1 MKALPIVELKIS
13 TQARDGLRRGFVI
26 TDVDVF
32 VFDASPEPL
41 NEDVV
46 QRPASP
52 IHTDG
57 DLALFEN
64 PGERATGELRTLIR
78 VEDLRLRHLQR
89 SVQRAHTELAFH
101 RCRDFPTEYIARV
114 PVDDRDQI
122 SETADQTNV
131 RDVAAPNLVHSPDLH
146 AAQQIRINLMAR

>member
-52 IHTDG
+52 VHADG

-64 PGERATGELRTLIR
+64 PSERIARELRTLIC
-78 VEDLRLRHLQR
+78 VEDFRLRHLQ
-89 SVQRAHTELAFH
+89 
-101 RCRDFPTEYIARV
+101 
-114 PVDDRDQI
+114 
-122 SETADQTNV
+122 
-131 RDVAAPNLVHSPDLH
+131 
-146 AAQQIRINLMAR
+146 

>member
-13 TQARDGLRRGFVI
+13 PQACDGLRRGFVI

-46 QRPASP
+46 QRSAST
-52 IHTDG
+52 IHADG

-64 PGERATGELRTLIR
+64 PGECAAGALRPLIR
-78 VEDLRLRHLQR
+78 VEDLRLYQLHGLI
-89 SVQRAHTELAFH
+89 QRAHTELALH
-101 RCRDFPTEYIARV
+101 RRRDFPTEHVARV
-114 PVDDRDQI
+114 PVDDRDQVN
-122 SETADQTNV
+122 E
-131 RDVAAPNLVHSPDLH
+131 AAE
-146 AAQQIRINLMAR
+146 

>member
-1 MKALPIVELKIS
+1 MNALPIVELKIS
-13 TQARDGLRRGFVI
+13 TQARGDLWHGFVI

-32 VFDASPEPL
+32 VFDASPQPL

-52 IHTDG
+52 VHANG

-78 VEDLRLRHLQR
+78 VEDLRLRHMQR
-89 SVQRAHTELAFH
+89 LIQRAHTELALH
-101 RCRDFPTEYIARV
+101 RRRDFPTEHVSRV
-114 PVDDRDQI
+114 PVDDRDQVN
-122 SETADQTNV
+122 E
-131 RDVAAPNLVHSPDLH
+131 AAE
-146 AAQQIRINLMAR
+146 

>member
-1 MKALPIVELKIS
+1 MKALPIVKLKIS

-52 IHTDG
+52 IHAERGQATATDG
-57 DLALFEN
+57 RNFQTW
-64 PGERATGELRTLIR
+64 TGY
-78 VEDLRLRHLQR
+78 RH
-89 SVQRAHTELAFH
+89 
-101 RCRDFPTEYIARV
+101 
-114 PVDDRDQI
+114 
-122 SETADQTNV
+122 
-131 RDVAAPNLVHSPDLH
+131 
-146 AAQQIRINLMAR
+146 